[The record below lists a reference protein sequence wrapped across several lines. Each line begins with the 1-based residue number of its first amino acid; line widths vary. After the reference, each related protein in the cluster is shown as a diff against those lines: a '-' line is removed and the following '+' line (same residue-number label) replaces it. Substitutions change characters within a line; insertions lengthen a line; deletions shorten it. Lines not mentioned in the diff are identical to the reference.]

1 MRMTA
6 PPVRHFRWDDMPKET
21 VTEQITR
28 RLVTGERSMIAHVYL
43 DKGAV
48 VPRHAHDNEQFTYIL
63 EGALHFWIGEDEA
76 HEIVVRA
83 GEILHI
89 PSNVPHKA
97 EALEDTFD
105 VDVFT
110 PPRQDWLDGTDTYF
124 HATT

>member
-1 MRMTA
+1 MNR
-6 PPVRHFRWDDMPKET
+6 PPVSHFRWDDMPIET
-21 VTEQITR
+21 VTDAISR
-28 RLVTGERSMIAHVYL
+28 RVVTGDRSMVAHVYL

-48 VPRHAHDNEQFTYIL
+48 VPRHSHDNEQFTYIL
-63 EGALHFWIGEDEA
+63 AGALHFWIGEDES
-76 HEIVVRA
+76 HEVDVRA

-124 HATT
+124 HDSP